1 MKQKKISTL
10 LGLMGA
16 ACLSVA
22 MFFCPTAT
30 LPAQAAVPDVAAPC
44 SDIIEWRYKIEDGK
58 AYKRLYNY
66 STASWIGEWIYLGD
80 FKDKAKP

>member
-1 MKQKKISTL
+1 MKRKTIGTL
-10 LGLMGA
+10 LGLAGA

-22 MFFCPTAT
+22 MFFCPAAT

-58 AYKRLYNY
+58 VYKRLYNY
-66 STASWIGEWIYLGD
+66 SRAEWEGDWIYLAE
-80 FKDKAKP
+80 FKGKPVH